1 MRFTGWGEINIFL
14 REVLLST
21 LEYSTSTC
29 FDRLTNLKFE
39 EWKRIKSR
47 EGKERQFQGWGQVIC
62 MQESESNFNLQCV
75 YLGR

>member
-1 MRFTGWGEINIFL
+1 MFL

-47 EGKERQFQGWGQVIC
+47 EGKEREFQ
-62 MQESESNFNLQCV
+62 
-75 YLGR
+75 LGEQMEKDGDR